1 MLEKLSLKTSSHIGN
16 HCWPGPLGLWNK
28 RNCCGLVEVLLLS
41 SRFIFPCLTEKF
53 TRTAEYLPG
62 TLWPTRLQDWHLN
75 LWKVWKATQQ
85 RSPWA
90 VPGGHCA
97 CASAHKWT
105 ALAATSQLRAAAPRR
120 CWKYNTQLPE
130 NTKHTTSCT
139 YNHVWALS
147 PLNGRLPKIDFFL
160 EFKKI
165 QIANFV
171 SWFFELF
178 SQTMMVD
185 NSYNCNGTLIVN
197 LYFSTHFPFVLL
209 TSLLSIPTFHI
220 SCQYSW
226 IETSLEGSPDQEIR
240 WRCRS
245 TTPSP

>member
-1 MLEKLSLKTSSHIGN
+1 MTKSNFYWIIRANFLGHPVHLSNPLCQMKWKNSFQHRPAGRPWWGFPQPLSRCCSFQIWWRITWFLMLEEFALKTSPHIGN

-41 SRFIFPCLTEKF
+41 SRFLFPCLKKKF

-62 TLWPTRLQDWHLN
+62 TLRPTRLQDWHLN

-130 NTKHTTSCT
+130 NTKHTTSFIMMSG
-139 YNHVWALS
+139 LS
-147 PLNGRLPKIDFFL
+147 VTWVVDFL
-160 EFKKI
+160 K
-165 QIANFV
+165 
-171 SWFFELF
+171 
-178 SQTMMVD
+178 
-185 NSYNCNGTLIVN
+185 
-197 LYFSTHFPFVLL
+197 
-209 TSLLSIPTFHI
+209 
-220 SCQYSW
+220 
-226 IETSLEGSPDQEIR
+226 
-240 WRCRS
+240 
-245 TTPSP
+245 